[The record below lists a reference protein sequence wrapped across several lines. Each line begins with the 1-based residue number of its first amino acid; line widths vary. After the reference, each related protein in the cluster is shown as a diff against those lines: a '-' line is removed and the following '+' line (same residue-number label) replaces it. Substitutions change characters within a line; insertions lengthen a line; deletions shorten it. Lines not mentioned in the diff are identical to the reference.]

1 MKTSLVIVGFFILG
15 FFSGYADILP
25 ESLGGSDLSTYVL
38 YLLMLLVGI
47 GIGSDRRLKE
57 ILRTLRPRVLLVPL
71 STIAGALIGAALISL
86 IISRWSLTDCMAVG
100 SGMGYYSLSSIL
112 IADLR
117 EASLGTQTAAALG
130 TVALVSNI
138 LRELFTFLGAPLLA
152 RFFGPLAPI
161 NAGGATTMDST
172 LPIITRTSGEKWV
185 FVAIIHGALT
195 DLSVPFLVTFF
206 CSL

>member
-1 MKTSLVIVGFFILG
+1 MKTSLIIVGFFILG
-15 FFSGYADILP
+15 FFGGYADLLP
-25 ESLGGSDLSTYVL
+25 ESLGGSELSTYVL
-38 YLLMLLVGI
+38 YLLMFLVGLS
-47 GIGSDRRLKE
+47 IGSDRRLKE
-57 ILRTLRPRVLLVPL
+57 ILRTLRPKVLLVPL
-71 STIAGALIGAALISL
+71 STIVGAFVGAALISL
-86 IISRWSLTDCMAVG
+86 VISRWSPADCMAVG

-117 EASLGTQTAAALG
+117 EASLGIQAATALG

-152 RFFGPLAPI
+152 RYFGPLAPI

-172 LPIITRTSGEKWV
+172 LPIISRTSGEKWV